1 MPIAEFEKPQQEIP
15 SSWEIDRLV
24 KHVEHMRKM
33 LAASE
38 KVLAEAIRDFQEACE
53 HDFIEVN
60 DTSPNFW
67 QGEPVIIVK
76 LTGYK
81 CRKCLLFKP
90 VQLAQ

>member
-1 MPIAEFEKPQQEIP
+1 MVIIEAQKPQKEIP
-15 SSWEIDRLV
+15 DSPQINRLV
-24 KHVEHMRKM
+24 RHVNHMKNM
-33 LAASE
+33 LAVSE
-38 KVLAEAIRDFQEACE
+38 EALSEAIRDFQETCE
-53 HDFIEVN
+53 HDFEEIN

-81 CRKCLLFKP
+81 CCKCLLFKP